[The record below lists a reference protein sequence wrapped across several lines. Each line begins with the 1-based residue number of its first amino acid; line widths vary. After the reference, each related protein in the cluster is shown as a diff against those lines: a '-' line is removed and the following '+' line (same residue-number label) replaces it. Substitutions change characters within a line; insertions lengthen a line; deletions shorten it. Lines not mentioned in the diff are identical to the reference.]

1 MCWCFVNCVV
11 QRSIILLLVF
21 VFRSSESTSNTIFGG
36 LAVFFLF
43 YIFFV
48 FSLSAF
54 SQFHGFQHV
63 FRFLNIFDLLVDAYS
78 FVANAQHPTQNVSLI
93 AWAGGLAAPMALYS
107 NLDRSHW
114 RVGCGLVVSVCFL
127 ALLFSFLFISGR
139 EAHLINVVKKANAK
153 FDNWHFCTSY
163 KLVFRNNSQEPTFFF
178 SKKQNR
184 WSTKT

>member
-1 MCWCFVNCVV
+1 M
-11 QRSIILLLVF
+11 
-21 VFRSSESTSNTIFGG
+21 FRSSESTSNTIFGG

-139 EAHLINVVKKANAK
+139 EAHLINVVKKQMP
-153 FDNWHFCTSY
+153 
-163 KLVFRNNSQEPTFFF
+163 NSIIGIFVRRINLYLEITLKQPLSFF
-178 SKKQNR
+178 KKQNR
-184 WSTKT
+184 VSTET